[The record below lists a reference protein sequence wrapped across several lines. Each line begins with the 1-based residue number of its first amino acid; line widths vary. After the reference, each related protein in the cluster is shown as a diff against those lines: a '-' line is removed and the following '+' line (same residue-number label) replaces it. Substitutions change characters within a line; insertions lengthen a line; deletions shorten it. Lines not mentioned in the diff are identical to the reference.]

1 MGVRATAVIERPI
14 EDVFAFVANFENSPR
29 WQSMVRESEKVSQ
42 GPVGPGAQFR
52 EFAQAMGSK
61 GWVTIDIN
69 EYEPNRRLGYRSSRF
84 GALAPIAEFRFE
96 PASRGTRI
104 TFNGD
109 PNPITPLKPL
119 SPFISRVA
127 TRLWQRNLDSLKQ
140 LLERAAPED

>member
-1 MGVRATAVIERPI
+1 LRHGADGVDGLAPLPLDLREPCHFTCARQ
-14 EDVFAFVANFENSPR
+14 

-109 PNPITPLKPL
+109 PESDHPAEAAITVHLAGRD
-119 SPFISRVA
+119 SSVA
-127 TRLWQRNLDSLKQ
+127 AEPGLA
-140 LLERAAPED
+140 EAVA